1 MKSQIF
7 IASLLVACL
16 SSFTTVAQV
25 TKGLHFY
32 MPFNE
37 GQGEVAK
44 DVGPNKF
51 EAELHKSAKFTAKG
65 KVGGAI
71 EFKDGPALIKDPVLG
86 KQDDLY
92 VEHLTVAVW
101 IFPFEISNIA
111 LGGGHVY
118 GNIFYDKSGKSDDN
132 VEFGLGSGQGIY
144 WYINSGQKNMG
155 PFAGGDPDTTISLP
169 KLGLKANTWYHV
181 VGTFDGKEIRIYV
194 NGKLE
199 GKKPVDKKG
208 PVMVWNDNNIE
219 IGGRPDTNDGANLY
233 QGKLDELAVYN
244 RALTPTEVV
253 TVMEAKDILS
263 VDASSKLAV
272 KWGYLK
278 TN

>member
-92 VEHLTVAVW
+92 VEHLIVAVW
-101 IFPFEISNIA
+101 RFPFKISTP
-111 LGGGHVY
+111 Y
-118 GNIFYDKSGKSDDN
+118 F
-132 VEFGLGSGQGIY
+132 
-144 WYINSGQKNMG
+144 
-155 PFAGGDPDTTISLP
+155 
-169 KLGLKANTWYHV
+169 V
-181 VGTFDGKEIRIYV
+181 VIP
-194 NGKLE
+194 L
-199 GKKPVDKKG
+199 
-208 PVMVWNDNNIE
+208 
-219 IGGRPDTNDGANLY
+219 
-233 QGKLDELAVYN
+233 
-244 RALTPTEVV
+244 
-253 TVMEAKDILS
+253 
-263 VDASSKLAV
+263 
-272 KWGYLK
+272 
-278 TN
+278 